1 MMKYRKYTIMFKAL
15 IIAPLLAFAMLGLQ
29 GCFWASGPPQYAST
43 HTVCDTNGK
52 NCLACDGDNNCQ
64 HADAQYGSS
73 GHRVCDAQGNNC
85 LNCDSSNS
93 NCQSMARSYWGF
105 IF

>member
-43 HTVCDTNGK
+43 HTVCDTNGN

-64 HADAQYGSS
+64 HAGAQYGSS